1 MKAILCTL
9 YKVRKH
15 IEVKLNKINKHH
27 ILITPRYNFFIFPS
41 RSIIFFIRIRFCF
54 ICCLLPAF
62 FSVNNF
68 HFSSLTTVNFIHST
82 FRFSQLFLK
91 NIFRAFCPNWDLIQ
105 GQTFHLVGMSLK
117 SLIFDQHSSFSLN
130 TDLLSCQLSL
140 QKISLSAFVW
150 LLPRGIIYIVSL
162 PPVHP
167 IKCR

>member
-1 MKAILCTL
+1 MKAVLCTL
-9 YKVRKH
+9 QKVRKH

-27 ILITPRYNFFIFPS
+27 ILITLRYNFQKFPS
-41 RSIIFFIRIRFCF
+41 RSMIFFIRMRVCF
-54 ICCLLPAF
+54 TCCLLPAF
-62 FSVNNF
+62 FLVNNF
-68 HFSSLTTVNFIHST
+68 YFSSLTNVNFIHST

-91 NIFRAFCPNWDLIQ
+91 NIFIAFCPNWELIQ

-117 SLIFDQHSSFSLN
+117 SLIFNQYSSFSLN

-140 QKISLSAFVW
+140 QKISLSGFVW

-162 PPVHP
+162 PPVCP